1 MAARLRI
8 RSSGGKLGMG
18 TVLAVSCHHCV
29 AMLLKPQTVGA
40 SYHWCTFTFYAL
52 QICLVD
58 LQDLQLFVVNSE

>member
-8 RSSGGKLGMG
+8 RSSGGKLGMD
-18 TVLAVSCHHCV
+18 TVLTVSCQHCV

-40 SYHWCTFTFYAL
+40 IYHWCTFTFYAL

-58 LQDLQLFVVNSE
+58 HQDLQLFGVNSG